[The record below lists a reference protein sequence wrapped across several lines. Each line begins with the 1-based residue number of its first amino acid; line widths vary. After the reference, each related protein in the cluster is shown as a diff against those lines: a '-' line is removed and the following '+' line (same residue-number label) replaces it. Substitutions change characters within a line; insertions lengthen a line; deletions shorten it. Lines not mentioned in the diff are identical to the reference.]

1 MTLGTELLAKSATPA
16 TATPVCDTSG
26 RSVKAADSTRAD
38 VTDDKTCPTPAG
50 MTSPSPRPAISFKAQ
65 QFANAP
71 RAGPRNCPEGPCS
84 RTCPRG
90 EIRANRR
97 ARRPVATGMS
107 ARRVDTMFSSPD
119 GSATV
124 ISINF
129 VHGRRSRPPGAR
141 SSLLLFFSTGTFDST
156 GRRRSIHIV
165 GYHGACLGWAVGAAG
180 GRWGRRPSQSKRLKR
195 RFAHLS
201 FSGPC

>member
-141 SSLLLFFSTGTFDST
+141 SSLLHFFSSSLPVRLIPRAVAG
-156 GRRRSIHIV
+156 RSISSDTMVHV
-165 GYHGACLGWAVGAAG
+165 WD
-180 GRWGRRPSQSKRLKR
+180 GRWVPRVDGGADAPLNRNV
-195 RFAHLS
+195 
-201 FSGPC
+201 